1 MILCIADVLDAQA
14 LTALRRELINDEVF
28 VDGRKTAGWHAR
40 KVKNNEQADGDQVAI
55 REWRERVG
63 EKIRNHP
70 LFQIAARPAR
80 MTPVRFSRYRPG
92 MHYGNHVDD
101 PVMGGERPL
110 RTDLSFTLFLEP
122 PESYDGGELV
132 TDTTA
137 GEQRYKLP
145 AGSMVL
151 YPSSTL
157 HRVEPVTRGQRLAA
171 IGWVQSQIRDP
182 GAREI
187 LFDLDTARRQ
197 LFEREGK
204 SHEFDLVTKSLAN
217 LQRLWIEI

>member
-14 LTALRRELINDEVF
+14 LTALRRELDDGHFI
-28 VDGRKTAGWHAR
+28 DGRKTAGWHAR
-40 KVKNNEQADGDQVAI
+40 GVKRNEQADGNQGGV
-55 REWRERVG
+55 REWRDKVG
-63 EKIRNHP
+63 ECIRGHP
-70 LFQIAARPAR
+70 LFQMAARPAR
-80 MTPVRFSRYRPG
+80 MTPVRFSRYQSG

-101 PVMGGERPL
+101 PVMGGEQPL

-122 PESYDGGELV
+122 PDAYDGGELV
-132 TDTTA
+132 TDTSA

-145 AGSMVL
+145 AGAMIL

-187 LFDLDTARRQ
+187 LFDMDTARRQ

-204 SHEFDLVTKSLAN
+204 SREFDLVTKSLAN
-217 LQRLWIEI
+217 LQRLWIDI

>member
-1 MILCIADVLDAQA
+1 MNRD
-14 LTALRRELINDEVF
+14 ELF
-28 VDGRKTAGWHAR
+28 VDGRSTAGWHAR
-40 KVKNNEQADGDQVAI
+40 KVKHNEQADAGADIVQT
-55 REWRERVG
+55 WRQRVG
-63 EKIRNHP
+63 DSIRRHP
-70 LFQIAARPAR
+70 LFQMAARPAR
-80 MTPVRFSRYRPG
+80 MTPVRFSRYRAG

-101 PVMGGERPL
+101 PVMGGERPV
-110 RTDLSFTLFLEP
+110 RTDLSFTLFLEA
-122 PESYDGGELV
+122 PEDYDGGELV

-145 AGSMVL
+145 AGAMIL

-157 HRVEPVTRGQRLAA
+157 HRVEPVTRGRRLAA
-171 IGWVQSQIRDP
+171 IGWVQSQVRDP

-204 SHEFDLVTKSLAN
+204 STEFDLLSKSLAN
-217 LQRLWIEI
+217 LQRLWVDP

>member
-1 MILCIADVLDAQA
+1 MVICIADVLDADMLAA
-14 LTALRRELINDEVF
+14 LQRELESDALF

-40 KVKNNEQADGDQVAI
+40 EVKRNEQADGNQAGVRDWRHKVGEAI
-55 REWRERVG
+55 RR
-63 EKIRNHP
+63 HP
-70 LFQIAARPAR
+70 LFQMAARPAR
-80 MTPVRFSRYRPG
+80 MTPVRFSRYQQG

-101 PVMGGERPL
+101 PVMGGDQPL
-110 RTDLSFTLFLEP
+110 RTDLSFTLFIES
-122 PESYDGGELV
+122 PETYDGGELI
-132 TDTTA
+132 TDTSA

-145 AGSMVL
+145 AGAMIL

-157 HRVEPVTRGQRLAA
+157 HRVEPVTRGRRLAA
-171 IGWVQSQIRDP
+171 IGWVQSQVRDP
-182 GAREI
+182 AAREV

-217 LQRLWIEI
+217 LQRMWTEI

>member
-1 MILCIADVLDAQA
+1 MIICIADVLDADT
-14 LTALRRELINDEVF
+14 LPALRHELSSDTLF

-40 KVKNNEQADGDQVAI
+40 EVKRNEQADGSQPGVRDWRYKVGEAI
-55 REWRERVG
+55 RR
-63 EKIRNHP
+63 HP
-70 LFQIAARPAR
+70 LFQMAARPAR
-80 MTPVRFSRYRPG
+80 MTPVRFSRYQQG

-101 PVMGGERPL
+101 PVMGGDQPL
-110 RTDLSFTLFLEP
+110 RTDLSFTLFLESP
-122 PESYDGGELV
+122 DDYDGGELI
-132 TDTTA
+132 TDTSA

-145 AGSMVL
+145 AGAMIL

-157 HRVEPVTRGQRLAA
+157 HRVEPVTRGRRLAA

-182 GAREI
+182 AAREI

-217 LQRLWIEI
+217 LQRMWSEI

>member
-1 MILCIADVLDAQA
+1 MIICIADVLDAEILA
-14 LTALRRELINDEVF
+14 DLTRQLSSDYLF

-40 KVKNNEQADGDQVAI
+40 EVKRNEQADGSQPGIRDWRHKVGEAI
-55 REWRERVG
+55 RR
-63 EKIRNHP
+63 HP
-70 LFQIAARPAR
+70 LFQMAARPAR
-80 MTPVRFSRYRPG
+80 MTPVRFSRYQQG

-101 PVMGGERPL
+101 PVMGGDQPL
-110 RTDLSFTLFLEP
+110 RTDLSFTLFLES
-122 PESYDGGELV
+122 PEDYDGGELV
-132 TDTTA
+132 TDTSA

-145 AGSMVL
+145 AGAMIL

-157 HRVEPVTRGQRLAA
+157 HRVEPVTRGRRLAA

-182 GAREI
+182 AAREI

-217 LQRLWIEI
+217 LQRLWSEI

>member
-1 MILCIADVLDAQA
+1 MILCIADVLDAPMLA
-14 LTALRRELINDEVF
+14 ALRHELASDDTF

-40 KVKNNEQADGDQVAI
+40 EVKRNEQADGTRGAV
-55 REWRERVG
+55 REWRETVG
-63 EKIRNHP
+63 ERIRRHP
-70 LFQIAARPAR
+70 LFQMAARPAR
-80 MTPVRFSRYRPG
+80 MTPVRFSRYRAG

-122 PESYDGGELV
+122 PEDYDGGELV
-132 TDTTA
+132 TDTSA

-145 AGSMVL
+145 AGAMIL

-171 IGWVQSQIRDP
+171 IGWVQSQVRDP
-182 GAREI
+182 AAREI

-204 SHEFDLVTKSLAN
+204 SREFDLVTKSLAN
-217 LQRLWIEI
+217 LQRLWIDI

>member
-1 MILCIADVLDAQA
+1 MIICIADVLDADT
-14 LTALRRELINDEVF
+14 LTALQHELSSDALF

-40 KVKNNEQADGDQVAI
+40 EVKRNEQADGSQSGVRDWRDKVGEAI
-55 REWRERVG
+55 RR
-63 EKIRNHP
+63 HP
-70 LFQIAARPAR
+70 LFQMAARPAR
-80 MTPVRFSRYRPG
+80 MTPVRFSRYQQG

-101 PVMGGERPL
+101 PVMGGDHPL
-110 RTDLSFTLFLEP
+110 RTDLSFTLFLESP
-122 PESYDGGELV
+122 DDYDGGELI
-132 TDTTA
+132 TDTSA

-145 AGSMVL
+145 AGAMIL

-157 HRVEPVTRGQRLAA
+157 HRVEPVTRGRRLAA

-182 GAREI
+182 AAREI

-217 LQRLWIEI
+217 LQRMWSEI

>member
-1 MILCIADVLDAQA
+1 MILCIADVLDSPT
-14 LTALRRELINDEVF
+14 LTALRNELATDELY

-40 KVKNNEQADGDQVAI
+40 EVKRNEQADAGSAEVQ
-55 REWRERVG
+55 RWRERVG
-63 EKIRNHP
+63 ECIRRHP
-70 LFQIAARPAR
+70 LFQMAARPAR
-80 MTPVRFSRYRPG
+80 MTPVRFSRYQQG

-101 PVMGGERPL
+101 PVMGGEQSV
-110 RTDLSFTLFLEP
+110 RTDLSFTLFLES
-122 PESYDGGELV
+122 PETYDGGELV

-145 AGSMVL
+145 AGSMIL

-171 IGWVQSQIRDP
+171 IGWVQSQVRDP

-204 SHEFDLVTKSLAN
+204 SREFDLISKSLAN